1 MASPKHMPL
10 EASQEFQ
17 KKMIQSA
24 VQRSL
29 DKKLLSRLLRH
40 EDREAVKSIIKVA
53 VHNSKLAHKDNYEAV
68 VAALKA
74 ALQDD
79 NIPEKYI
86 ENAVMEAIKEKQP
99 RPMHLEMSR
108 TVSLWLLVTGL
119 M

>member
-1 MASPKHMPL
+1 M
-10 EASQEFQ
+10 
-17 KKMIQSA
+17 
-24 VQRSL
+24 
-29 DKKLLSRLLRH
+29 RH
-40 EDREAVKSIIKVA
+40 EDREAVQRIIKVA

-99 RPMHLEMSR
+99 RPRHLEMS
-108 TVSLWLLVTGL
+108 W
-119 M
+119 